1 MAYKPIINTPAA
13 FRVPPSLS
21 NYAAARQTS
30 SRQTARA
37 EWDGLRRHQPN
48 EHD

>member
-1 MAYKPIINTPAA
+1 MAWKPIINTPAA
-13 FRVPPSLS
+13 FRVPPKLR
-21 NYAAARQTS
+21 NYAAARQKS

-37 EWDGLRRHQPN
+37 ELDGFRRHQPN